1 MATPRDGIGGVGA
14 QRPPHQPILVREVS
28 KKIINRRSKMNNARN
43 IEPEMRLK
51 AAQLNVEMGDWVYGL
66 APWQVISH
74 MTFAWE
80 ASIWSAQ
87 RCYEKF
93 MRTEMRGVSYFYALE
108 QNPGRDGYHVHALWC
123 DCKSMRRTKIWD
135 KWFHRYGRARIEP
148 VNSRDDVADYCA
160 KYVTKENTWWGVN
173 LLGQRHPVFKQF
185 KLE

>member
-1 MATPRDGIGGVGA
+1 
-14 QRPPHQPILVREVS
+14 
-28 KKIINRRSKMNNARN
+28 MNNARN
-43 IEPEMRLK
+43 IEPEARIRT
-51 AAQLNVEMGDWVYGL
+51 AQVNIEMGDWVHSL

-108 QNPGRDGYHVHALWC
+108 QNPGRDGYHVHALW
-123 DCKSMRRTKIWD
+123 
-135 KWFHRYGRARIEP
+135 FHRYGRARIEP
-148 VNSRDDVADYCA
+148 VNNPDDVADYCA
-160 KYVTKENTWWGVN
+160 KYVTKEGSWWNVK
-173 LLGQRHPVFKQF
+173 LLDQRHPANKDF